1 MLKNY
6 GIEHKKFKENV
17 LYRIAQ
23 VEYFFLQY
31 CAHSQGMRDY
41 YKHTYKEHFTA
52 HPPRFKENYSV
63 PEGKHCNPVCLV
75 TSDLILRE
83 NLPQLKKGLVKLLKK
98 HHSHKFLGG
107 FRSIDEVLTSVENMD
122 DTLTWHYSSI
132 DAGRFD
138 FDTLPSLEPYISY
151 FDLHIRKINDSYL
164 SVETH
169 IYFTEQYINELQQ
182 IIDSDITE
190 QKTYITF
197 AFRRNK
203 KQSGGRKTF
212 ALCNYNEASQKSDI
226 LHEHMVSLKWRF
238 YSALQKFFPTVLHE
252 LNITPPGILFYQ
264 TNIDYSDSSA
274 KYFWSSLGFPIWEGQ
289 FIDESRKLFFKTDL
303 SGRYSK
309 HTYSDMIFV
318 YHDEKIA
325 LEGGFHDLAFQIIHG
340 FYWDY
345 SRDIFKF
352 QFLDILNSHYSKAL
366 ILYKHKLNKIKLR
379 KNRIHNLLKLHYRFE
394 RDMDMYVR
402 FSSDD
407 IWERAV
413 KNVAELFNNRTMI
426 RGVDYT
432 YFTEI
437 PIESMKRI
445 RDQQA
450 VLTKDFDSKE
460 SVLQHLANYKHET
473 RNRLINYIMFFIAI
487 VTLVLLIFPE
497 WSISIASWLTNI
509 WTWITSLIT
518 DIKEIFSQVK

>member
-1 MLKNY
+1 MKNY
-6 GIEHKKFKENV
+6 GIERKKFKENA

-23 VEYFFLQY
+23 LEYFFLQY
-31 CAHSQGMRDY
+31 CAHSEGMRDY
-41 YKHTYKEHFTA
+41 YKHTYKEHFTT
-52 HPPRFKENYSV
+52 HPFRIRKNYSV
-63 PEGKHCNPVCLV
+63 PEGKHCNPVCLI

-83 NLPQLKKGLVKLLKK
+83 NLPLLKKGLVKLLKK

-107 FRSIDEVLTSVENMD
+107 FKSIGEILTSVENMD

-169 IYFTEQYINELQQ
+169 IYFTEQYANELQQ

-190 QKTYITF
+190 QKTYINF

-203 KQSGGRKTF
+203 KQSGGRKTL
-212 ALCNYNEASQKSDI
+212 ALCHYNEASQKSDI
-226 LHEHMVSLKWRF
+226 LHENMVSLKWRF
-238 YSALQKFFPTVLHE
+238 YCALQKFFPSVLHE
-252 LNITPPGILFYQ
+252 LNVPPPGILFYQ

-274 KYFWSSLGFPIWEGQ
+274 NYFWRSLGIPILEGQ
-289 FIDESRKLFFKTDL
+289 FIDEGNKLFFKTDL
-303 SGRYSK
+303 SGRYPK
-309 HTYSDMIFV
+309 HTYSNMIFV
-318 YHDEKIA
+318 YHDEKMS
-325 LEGGFHDLAFQIIHG
+325 LESGFHDLNFQIIDG

-352 QFLDILNSHYSKAL
+352 QFLDILNSQYSKAL
-366 ILYKHKLNKIKLR
+366 IHYKHRLNKIKL
-379 KNRIHNLLKLHYRFE
+379 KKSRIHSLLKLHYSFE

-413 KNVAELFNNRTMI
+413 KNVAKLFNNKTMI
-426 RGVDYT
+426 RGFDYT
-432 YFTEI
+432 DFTSI
-437 PIESMKRI
+437 PLESMKRI
-445 RDQQA
+445 KDQQA
-450 VLTKDFDSKE
+450 ILTKDFESKE
-460 SVLQHLANYKHET
+460 SILQHLENYKHES
-473 RNRLINYIMFFIAI
+473 RNGLINYIMFFIALL
-487 VTLVLLIFPE
+487 TLLFLIFPE
-497 WSISIASWLTNI
+497 WSASIASWLINI
-509 WTWITSLIT
+509 WTWINSLIT
-518 DIKEIFSQVK
+518 EIRGT